1 MNMKKIAIVTTV
13 FVVVFAFVPQ
23 AQATGEPSKQNFD
36 SQQKELFTTYGVN
49 SAQKPCLKIDS
60 KMSQSEALGDN
71 VVPVEYKTLHD
82 KMKPYLRVVPVIYRG
97 FDDSCVHIGQIV
109 VHRDL
114 VRDTVKLFVGMYKLN
129 FPIKSVIPAAKFK
142 YVARD
147 SMLANNTTNYRPE
160 RSGSGTLSEHAKG
173 AAFDINPFTNPFM
186 IFDENGELVFVD
198 PPGATYN
205 PSAKGALYKDSPVRK
220 MWTAL
225 DYEWGGN
232 WGDPNAD
239 PPTDFFEEGYFDYQ
253 HFQLN
258 FRRYDK
264 LPLPSDI

>member
-1 MNMKKIAIVTTV
+1 MKKIAIVAS
-13 FVVVFAFVPQ
+13 AFVMALAVVPP
-23 AQATGEPSKQNFD
+23 ALATNQSPEQNFAG
-36 SQQKELFTTYGVN
+36 QQKELFTTYGITN
-49 SAQKPCLKIDS
+49 GQKPCLKIDS
-60 KMSQSEALGDN
+60 LMSQSAALGDS
-71 VVPVEYKTLHD
+71 VVPVEYKELHA

-97 FDDSCVHIGQIV
+97 FDDSCVHVGQIV

-114 VRDTVKLFVGMYKLN
+114 VRDTVKMFIGMYKLN
-129 FPIKSVIPAAKFK
+129 FPIKSVIPESKFN
-142 YVARD
+142 YVDRD
-147 SMLANNTTNYRPE
+147 SMLANNTSNYRPE
-160 RSGSGTLSEHAKG
+160 RLGSGNLSEHAKG

-186 IFDENGELVFVD
+186 VMGDDGSVFVD
-198 PPGATYN
+198 PPGATYD
-205 PSAKGALYKDSPVRK
+205 PTAKGALYKDSPVRK

-239 PPTDFFEEGYFDYQ
+239 PPTDFYQVGYFDYQ